1 MTELI
6 DEQVRNRKKRLK
18 IVSII
23 GLVLLIAVSI
33 TMYQLLK
40 DADNV
45 EIIAGDFLPAN
56 KDATKAQKKAA
67 ASAKVD
73 ASNFTLSIYPEAVYS
88 EGSAKAGSLQIR
100 NDASNA
106 YPINVKI
113 RLDASGL
120 VVYES
125 GAIQPGYEVKN
136 VPLDEKVTKGEYEAT
151 AEVDIFDPKT
161 KEKQGSAQAGVSLSI
176 KK

>member
-56 KDATKAQKKAA
+56 KDATKAQKK
-67 ASAKVD
+67 
-73 ASNFTLSIYPEAVYS
+73 
-88 EGSAKAGSLQIR
+88 GRSL
-100 NDASNA
+100 
-106 YPINVKI
+106 
-113 RLDASGL
+113 G
-120 VVYES
+120 
-125 GAIQPGYEVKN
+125 
-136 VPLDEKVTKGEYEAT
+136 KG
-151 AEVDIFDPKT
+151 
-161 KEKQGSAQAGVSLSI
+161 
-176 KK
+176 

>member
-1 MTELI
+1 M
-6 DEQVRNRKKRLK
+6 
-18 IVSII
+18 
-23 GLVLLIAVSI
+23 
-33 TMYQLLK
+33 
-40 DADNV
+40 
-45 EIIAGDFLPAN
+45 
-56 KDATKAQKKAA
+56 
-67 ASAKVD
+67 
-73 ASNFTLSIYPEAVYS
+73 
-88 EGSAKAGSLQIR
+88 
-100 NDASNA
+100 
-106 YPINVKI
+106 KI